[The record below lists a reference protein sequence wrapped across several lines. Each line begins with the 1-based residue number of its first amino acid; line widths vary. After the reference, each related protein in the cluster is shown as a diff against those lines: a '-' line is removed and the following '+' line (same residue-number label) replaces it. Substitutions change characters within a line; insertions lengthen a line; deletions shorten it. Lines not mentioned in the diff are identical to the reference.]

1 MNHNTLPYN
10 DTIAAIAT
18 PPGRAA
24 IAMVRL
30 SGPQALHIASRIW
43 KGKDLTTR
51 STHTAHLGYIMPP
64 GASPQDQPIDQALA
78 TIFRA
83 PNSFTGEDMV
93 EFGLHGSPLIA
104 RQTLHALMQAGAR
117 PAAPG
122 EFSQRAV
129 ANGRMT
135 LLQAEA
141 AADLTAA
148 ASRAAQRI
156 AMTQMRSGMEN
167 TIAKIQ
173 ADLLRLASLIELELD
188 FSEEDIQ
195 FADRAELLTIALDA
209 RTHLRR
215 ALDSFTT
222 GQAIKDGIPV
232 AIAGPTNAGK
242 SSLLNALLGDDRAIV
257 SDIHGTTRDIIED
270 TLEIGDYLFRFMDTA
285 GLRDSDDPIERIGIT
300 RSRQAITRA
309 AITLLV
315 TDGTAP
321 LPAALI
327 AQTRQAMPPQST
339 LIIARNKSDAP
350 GYLPPAPH
358 TTTTTTPPDSPDSPD
373 SPTPQKSYNSYQS
386 YPTIP
391 LSAKTGEG
399 LNDLKDLLKQT
410 AAQAE
415 AGAGDILLTNA
426 RHRDC
431 ITQSLQAL
439 DTAISYLT
447 PAPTVPTPTETQT
460 EATPKTT
467 TETTQTPPTIT
478 PTITPD
484 ITPDIIAQS
493 LRAVTAP
500 LAELTGEA
508 LTTPA
513 LLQNIFRHF
522 CVGK

>member
-1 MNHNTLPYN
+1 MNHNTLPDN

-188 FSEEDIQ
+188 FSEEDVQ

-285 GLRDSDDPIERIGIT
+285 GLRDSDDPIERIGIN

-321 LPAALI
+321 LPTTLI

-350 GYLPPAPH
+350 DYLPPAPH
-358 TTTTTTPPDSPDSPD
+358 NPTTTTTTTTAAAPDSPDSPD
-373 SPTPQKSYNSYQS
+373 SPTPQKSQKSYPS
-386 YPTIP
+386 CPTIP

-399 LNDLKDLLKQT
+399 LTDLKDLLTQT

-439 DTAISYLT
+439 DTVITHLA
-447 PAPTVPTPTETQT
+447 PAHPG
-460 EATPKTT
+460 
-467 TETTQTPPTIT
+467 
-478 PTITPD
+478 ITPD

-500 LAELTGEA
+500 LAELTGET

-522 CVGK
+522 CIGK

>member
-1 MNHNTLPYN
+1 MNHNALPDN

-18 PPGRAA
+18 PPGRGA

-30 SGPQALHIASRIW
+30 SGPQALHIASSIW
-43 KGKDLTTR
+43 KGKDLTAQP
-51 STHTAHLGYIMPP
+51 THTAHLGYIMPP
-64 GASPQDQPIDQALA
+64 EAAPTAQPIDQALA

-117 PAAPG
+117 PAGPG
-122 EFSQRAV
+122 EFSRRAV

-156 AMTQMRSGMEN
+156 AITQMRSGIEK

-173 ADLLRLASLIELELD
+173 ADLLRLASLLELELD
-188 FSEEDIQ
+188 FSEEDVQ
-195 FADRAELLTIALDA
+195 FADRSELLSIALDA
-209 RTHLRR
+209 RTHLQR

-285 GLRDSDDPIERIGIT
+285 GLRDSDDPIERIGIN

-327 AQTRQAMPPQST
+327 EETRQAMPP
-339 LIIARNKSDAP
+339 N
-350 GYLPPAPH
+350 PP
-358 TTTTTTPPDSPDSPD
+358 S
-373 SPTPQKSYNSYQS
+373 
-386 YPTIP
+386 
-391 LSAKTGEG
+391 
-399 LNDLKDLLKQT
+399 
-410 AAQAE
+410 
-415 AGAGDILLTNA
+415 
-426 RHRDC
+426 
-431 ITQSLQAL
+431 
-439 DTAISYLT
+439 
-447 PAPTVPTPTETQT
+447 
-460 EATPKTT
+460 
-467 TETTQTPPTIT
+467 
-478 PTITPD
+478 
-484 ITPDIIAQS
+484 
-493 LRAVTAP
+493 
-500 LAELTGEA
+500 
-508 LTTPA
+508 
-513 LLQNIFRHF
+513 
-522 CVGK
+522 